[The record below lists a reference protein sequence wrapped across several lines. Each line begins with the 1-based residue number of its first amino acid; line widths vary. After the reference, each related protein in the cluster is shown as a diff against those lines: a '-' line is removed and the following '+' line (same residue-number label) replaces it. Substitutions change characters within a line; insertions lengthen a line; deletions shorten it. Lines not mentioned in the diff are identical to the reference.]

1 MEGAYAGM
9 VERTYAGDV
18 TSVRAGLRRRI
29 LLRLREPA
37 KQYHTSSTAAR
48 TDATSP
54 AETPTAR
61 DGSGRLRPVLNC
73 ENVAVSA

>member
-1 MEGAYAGM
+1 M
-9 VERTYAGDV
+9 YAGDV
-18 TSVRAGLRRRI
+18 ASVRARLRRRI

-37 KQYHTSSTAAR
+37 KQYHTSSTPAR

-54 AETPTAR
+54 AETPTAK

>member
-1 MEGAYAGM
+1 MILL
-9 VERTYAGDV
+9 
-18 TSVRAGLRRRI
+18 GLRESALLCQGLLFEPKASSAPGTMILADSRSLSSIRR
-29 LLRLREPA
+29 RSP
-37 KQYHTSSTAAR
+37 AR